1 MLTTRLFTLISK
13 FIMGLALATLAL
25 ADLAAVDAPAAE
37 NPTPAAVAV
46 TIDEREVMLRNLI
59 DAGVLMLEG
68 KAYEQFIQA
77 FVSPEDK
84 RRFEQAYAKQGGVNY
99 EVWGSEKGK
108 RLLNVLKQISVK
120 DIVIKDNKVCYR
132 TDAAPSGSFSFAYSK
147 GTWYIENQAK
157 CPAEKAA
164 ATPDEQIRDKP
175 VKP

>member
-1 MLTTRLFTLISK
+1 MLTTRLPTLISK
-13 FIMGLALATLAL
+13 CISGIALLALSL
-25 ADLAAVDAPAAE
+25 ADLAAVDAPAVK
-37 NPTPAAVAV
+37 NPAPTAVAV

-84 RRFEQAYAKQGGVNY
+84 RRFELAYAKQGGVNY
-99 EVWGSEKGK
+99 EVWGSDKGK

-157 CPAEKAA
+157 CPVEKAA
-164 ATPDEQIRDKP
+164 GTPDEQLRLKP
-175 VKP
+175 AQP